1 MGSYA
6 AIDCGSLSTRLLVAT
21 EQGIT
26 LERLM
31 RVTGLARGVDA
42 NGALGGEAVDRV
54 LAVLGEYRRVM
65 EAHDVTAVAMIGTSA
80 LRDAADRD
88 SFVRRAEQV
97 VGAELEVLPGDEE
110 ARLSFRGATAELPG
124 SGAPYLMVDIGGGS
138 TELAAG
144 PATFAATSLDVG
156 CVRLTERHLHDDP
169 PRTDEVEGARAWL
182 RSLLSSAARDVPRLR
197 EARTMVGLAGT
208 VSALASYDQGLET
221 YDRERVHHYR
231 LGRGAVQRA
240 LAELVGL
247 PAAERA
253 GRPGIEAARA
263 PFIVGGTIVLDE
275 TMDCFGF
282 DECLVSEADILD
294 GLVARLA
301 DRGARP

>member
-6 AIDCGSLSTRLLVAT
+6 AVDCGSLSTRLLVAT
-21 EQGIT
+21 QQGTT

-42 NGALGGEAVDRV
+42 NGSLGGEAVERV
-54 LAVLGEYRRVM
+54 LAVLTEYRRVM
-65 EAHDVTAVAMIGTSA
+65 DAHGVTAVAMVGTSA
-80 LRDAADRD
+80 LRDAGDRD

-97 VGAELEVLPGDEE
+97 VGAELEVLAGEEE
-110 ARLSFRGATAELPG
+110 ARLSFRGATAELAG
-124 SGAPYLMVDIGGGS
+124 SGAPYFMVDIGGGS
-138 TELAAG
+138 TELATG
-144 PATFAATSLDVG
+144 PAAFAATSLDVG

-169 PRTDEVEGARAWL
+169 PSADEVDGARAWL
-182 RSLLSSAARDVPRLR
+182 RSLLSSAARDLPQLR

-208 VSALASYDQGLET
+208 VSALASFDQGLT
-221 YDRERVHHYR
+221 AYDRDRVHHYR
-231 LGRGAVQRA
+231 LERSAVRRA
-240 LAELVGL
+240 LTELLRV

-263 PFIVGGTIVLDE
+263 PFIVGGAVVLDE
-275 TMDCFGF
+275 VMGCFGF

-301 DRGARP
+301 ERDARP